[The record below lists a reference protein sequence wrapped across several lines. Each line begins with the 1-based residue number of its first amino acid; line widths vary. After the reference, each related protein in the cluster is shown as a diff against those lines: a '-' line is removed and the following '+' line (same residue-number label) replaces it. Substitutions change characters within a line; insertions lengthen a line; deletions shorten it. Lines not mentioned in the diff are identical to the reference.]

1 MRQAR
6 GFAARGSIRIKAT
19 YESTAPLRRSCTA
32 EDVAEA
38 VLWLIDG
45 ARAVTGE
52 LLLLDAG
59 CIWAQ
64 PKPQFLASR

>member
-6 GFAARGSIRIKAT
+6 GFAARGSIRIKAM
-19 YESTAPLRRSCTA
+19 YESTAPLRRSCT
-32 EDVAEA
+32 AEA

-52 LLLLDAG
+52 LPLLDSGMHLGATQTAIPG
-59 CIWAQ
+59 
-64 PKPQFLASR
+64 KP